1 MPCRLLILDDHLM
14 LMQGLARLVA
24 EQPDLEVAGQF
35 SSGEALL
42 AWLSAPNPAPADVLL
57 LDLHLPG
64 QDGLTL
70 LPHLRQQWPAMR
82 VLVFSTASTLELVER
97 LHILGASGF
106 VPKSADA
113 DCLLTAIRTV
123 YAGKQAFPQTRQPA
137 TVTQQLSNDSSPPAL
152 QRLSNRER
160 EIIGLVRA
168 GLTTRQIA
176 ERLCLAELTVGTHRR
191 NIMHKLELHGAAALV
206 EFAHKHG
213 LH

>member
-1 MPCRLLILDDHLM
+1 M

-24 EQPDLEVAGQF
+24 EQPDLQMAGQF

-42 AWLSAPNPAPADVLL
+42 AWLPFSDPAPADVLL

-64 QDGLTL
+64 LDGLTL
-70 LPHLRQQWPAMR
+70 LPHLRQQWPGMR
-82 VLVFSTASTLELVER
+82 VLVFSTASTVELVEH
-97 LHILGASGF
+97 LQVLGASGF

-113 DCLLTAIRTV
+113 DCLLMAIRAV
-123 YAGKQAFPQTRQPA
+123 YAGKQTFPQVRQSA
-137 TVTQQLSNDSSPPAL
+137 AQQLPSNSSLAVL
-152 QRLSNRER
+152 RRLSARER

-176 ERLCLAELTVGTHRR
+176 DRLSLAELTVSTHRR
-191 NIMHKLELHGAAALV
+191 NIMTKLELHGAAALV
-206 EFAHKHG
+206 EFAHKYG

>member
-24 EQPDLEVAGQF
+24 EQPDLQVAGQF

-82 VLVFSTASTLELVER
+82 VLVFSTASTMELMER
-97 LHILGASGF
+97 LHVLGASGF

-113 DCLLTAIRTV
+113 DSLLTAIRTV
-123 YAGKQAFPQTRQPA
+123 YAGKQAFPQTRQSA
-137 TVTQQLSNDSSPPAL
+137 TQQLSNDSSPHVL
-152 QRLSNRER
+152 QRLSARER

-176 ERLCLAELTVGTHRR
+176 DRLCLAELTVGTHRR
-191 NIMHKLELHGAAALV
+191 NIMHKLELHGPAALV